1 MRKFPKPKTIS
12 APPLFIEEV
21 ARSAGGVLITIY
33 KNSLPASPYSLY
45 KQRES
50 WITVTNAREATS
62 NSPQATLNRGRAEI
76 AFRFEKSFN
85 LKSSN

>member
-12 APPLFIEEV
+12 AHPLFIEEV

-50 WITVTNAREATS
+50 RNSLPLREVIQS
-62 NSPQATLNRGRAEI
+62 KIIKLN
-76 AFRFEKSFN
+76 
-85 LKSSN
+85 